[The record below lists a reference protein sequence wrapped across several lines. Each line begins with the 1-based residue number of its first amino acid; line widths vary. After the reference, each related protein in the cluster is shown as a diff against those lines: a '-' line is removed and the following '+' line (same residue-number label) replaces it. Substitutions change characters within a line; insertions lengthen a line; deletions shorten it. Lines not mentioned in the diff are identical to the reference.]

1 MGILYYNIG
10 ENVDA
15 FTIGRGSELPYYVL
29 QPHQIHGNRVAIISN
44 RNTVSDELHGVDALI
59 TNLVDC
65 PIGVR
70 TADCVPIFLYDSR
83 KKVVAVAHSGW
94 RGTVLKIT
102 ESVIIKMNEI
112 YGTLP
117 SDLHAI
123 IGPSIGQESF
133 NVKSDVVDAFQKA
146 GFPID
151 KICKQ
156 KDDVTYL
163 IDLWKANKW
172 ILINN
177 GVMTDNIY
185 TAGIC
190 TYIDHNKFYSA
201 RYEKNNKCGRN
212 INVINLK
219 GVY

>member
-1 MGILYYNIG
+1 
-10 ENVDA
+10 
-15 FTIGRGSELPYYVL
+15 
-29 QPHQIHGNRVAIISN
+29 
-44 RNTVSDELHGVDALI
+44 
-59 TNLVDC
+59 
-65 PIGVR
+65 
-70 TADCVPIFLYDSR
+70 
-83 KKVVAVAHSGW
+83 
-94 RGTVLKIT
+94 
-102 ESVIIKMNEI
+102 MNEI